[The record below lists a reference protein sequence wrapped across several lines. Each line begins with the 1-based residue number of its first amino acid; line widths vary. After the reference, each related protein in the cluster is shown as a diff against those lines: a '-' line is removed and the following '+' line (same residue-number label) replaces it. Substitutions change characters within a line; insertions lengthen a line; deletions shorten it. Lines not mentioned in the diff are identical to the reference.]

1 MLTAL
6 GLSHAA
12 WRHSR
17 RLRWPPEMQGNPSR
31 IHRDGNH
38 LSHHVRHAP
47 SLSWVSGEGMSHQKL
62 EFLRQFHI
70 KAD

>member
-1 MLTAL
+1 
-6 GLSHAA
+6 
-12 WRHSR
+12 
-17 RLRWPPEMQGNPSR
+17 MQGNPSR